1 MKIGAFA
8 PLIFT
13 PDYGRGACGICSGL
27 FPKTMGTLLCMF
39 INTPTVIS
47 VTVFIWGNISD
58 LIYILPHLNLYGG
71 IGA

>member
-27 FPKTMGTLLCMF
+27 FPKTMGTLLNMF
-39 INTPTVIS
+39 SNTPTVIS
-47 VTVFIWGNISD
+47 VTVFVWGNISD
-58 LIYILPHLNLYGG
+58 RNLYYPT
-71 IGA
+71 